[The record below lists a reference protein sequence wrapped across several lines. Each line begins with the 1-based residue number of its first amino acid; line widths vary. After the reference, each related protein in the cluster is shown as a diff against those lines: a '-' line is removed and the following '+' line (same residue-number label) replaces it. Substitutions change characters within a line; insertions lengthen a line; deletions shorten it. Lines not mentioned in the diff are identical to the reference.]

1 MDTKFSFQV
10 CKRLKQLSRFFSKFG
25 EDWMDQHRH
34 ALELKSCYF
43 VKVNDDDPWKA
54 PQKNKTK
61 QKTAL
66 FGFQNQNSKNCVILC
81 LCQLTVATPI
91 SCNHYFIN
99 VLR

>member
-10 CKRLKQLSRFFSKFG
+10 CKRLKQFG
-25 EDWMDQHRH
+25 EDWMDKHQH

-43 VKVNDDDPWKA
+43 VKVNNDDPEGSTKK
-54 PQKNKTK
+54 QTKKTC
-61 QKTAL
+61 TIF

-81 LCQLTVATPI
+81 LCKLTVATPI